1 MRTNP
6 TPPHGSPASRE
17 IERLPTMV
25 HVLAARAAEHGE
37 RNLFTYVEDDTPRRS
52 MTYAALHRAACSIA
66 AALTAE
72 ASRGER
78 AVLLFPFGADFAS
91 AFFGCLYAGLV
102 AVPVHPPDPL
112 RLARTLP
119 KLRAIV
125 KDAGVTVALTT
136 QAILALADAL
146 FEHAPEL
153 GALRWV
159 AVDALS
165 DDGGAGW
172 VTPPIGGETL
182 AFLQYTSG
190 STGAPK
196 GVMVTHANL
205 VENERH
211 VRRAFHHAEGFVM
224 AGWLPT
230 YHDMGLIGQFLQPLY
245 VGGSCHSIAPVEFL
259 QRPVAW
265 LRLLTASRAD
275 TSGAPNFGYDL
286 CARKVTDEDKRGLD
300 LSHWKLAYNGA
311 EVVRAETL
319 ERFTRAFAPCGF
331 RPETFFPCYG
341 LAESTLFVAGV
352 RFRAGAAPRSV
363 RADALEAHRVVT
375 IEGEPEAND
384 AVRRLVPSGVCP
396 PEQRV
401 VVVDPERLTLCEDD
415 TVGEVWIAGPCVA
428 RGYWNQSAETERV
441 FRAHLASG
449 EGPFLRTGDLG
460 SLRHGE
466 LTITG
471 RLKDVVILRGRNHYP
486 HDLESS
492 AEAAH
497 PAVRSGC
504 SAAFSIDGSEGERL
518 VIVVEV
524 DPRSV
529 PDPARVA
536 AAVAARVADEHGV
549 RPSSVV
555 LAPPRTVPKTS
566 SGKVQRAE
574 CKALFTRAALEV
586 LFASGSAVVAPP
598 ARPAAEVEGWLRRWL
613 AARLECQPDAL
624 DVDAPWESFGLD
636 SSDEI
641 LLTGDLRAWLG
652 RPVKPTEVYENP
664 TIRRLARHLGDP

>member
-1 MRTNP
+1 M
-6 TPPHGSPASRE
+6 RE
-17 IERLPTMV
+17 IEQLPTMV

-52 MTYAALHRAACSIA
+52 MTYAAVHRAACSIA
-66 AALTAE
+66 ASLSAVAR
-72 ASRGER
+72 RGER
-78 AVLLFPFGADFAS
+78 AVLIFPVGADFAPT
-91 AFFGCLYAGLV
+91 FFGCLYAGLV
-102 AVPVHPPDPL
+102 AVPVYPPDPS

-136 QAILALADAL
+136 QALLAFADVL

-153 GALRWV
+153 RALRWI
-159 AVDALS
+159 AVDALPEEL
-165 DDGGAGW
+165 GAAW

-211 VRRAFHHAEGFVM
+211 VRRAFHHTEGFVM

-230 YHDMGLIGQFLQPLY
+230 YHDMGLIGQFLQPLF

-265 LRLLTASRAD
+265 LRLLTACRAD

-352 RFRAGAAPRSV
+352 PFRAGANPRRV
-363 RADALEAHRVVT
+363 RADALEAHRVVAL
-375 IEGEPEAND
+375 EGEPTAD
-384 AVRRLVPSGVCP
+384 DMTRTLVPSGVCP

-428 RGYWNQSAETERV
+428 RGYWNQSAETERI

-460 SLRHGE
+460 SLHRGE
-466 LTITG
+466 LTLTG
-471 RLKDVVILRGRNHYP
+471 RLKDLIILHGRNHYP
-486 HDLESS
+486 HDLEAS

-497 PAVRSGC
+497 PDVRSGC
-504 SAAFSIDGSEGERL
+504 SAAFSMDGRDEERL
-518 VIVVEV
+518 ALVVEV
-524 DPRSV
+524 ESRSTAQPSHIV
-529 PDPARVA
+529 AAVVRRVA
-536 AAVAARVADEHGV
+536 EEHGV
-549 RPSSVV
+549 RPYAVV
-555 LAPPRTVPKTS
+555 LVPPRTVPKTS
-566 SGKVQRAE
+566 SGKVRRAE
-574 CKALFTRAALEV
+574 CRALFARGELVTL
-586 LFASGSAVVAPP
+586 SVVGTDAPIAP
-598 ARPAAEVEGWLRRWL
+598 ARAPDAIEGWLRQWL
-613 AARLECQPDAL
+613 AARLECHPDTF
-624 DVDAPWESFGLD
+624 DIDAPLESFGLD

-652 RPVKPTEVYENP
+652 RSVKPTEVYENP
-664 TIRRLARHLGDP
+664 TIRCLARHLAEGDCSR